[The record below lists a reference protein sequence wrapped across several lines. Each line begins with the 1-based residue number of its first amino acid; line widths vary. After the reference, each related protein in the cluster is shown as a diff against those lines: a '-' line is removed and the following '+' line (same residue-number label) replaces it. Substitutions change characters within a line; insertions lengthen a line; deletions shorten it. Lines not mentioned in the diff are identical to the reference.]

1 MHPQLFTPGSR
12 IEVRDA
18 EWRIKRI
25 DRTTDG
31 GEALVCEGLSELVLG
46 RETTFLSKL
55 EPRIRVLEPQDT
67 RLVDDPSSQYRA
79 SRLYLDTLIRNS
91 VPTDDR
97 IYAGQHAALDLLPY
111 QFEPARQALRQP
123 RQRILIADTVGL
135 GKTLEAGILVSELI
149 ARGKGKRIL
158 VLAVKAMLTQ
168 FQQEFWNRF
177 SIGLTRLDSQGLQR
191 VRNRIPANH
200 NPFHHF
206 DRAIISIDTLK
217 QDIEYRHYLEQAY
230 WDIIIIDEAH
240 NVAERGS
247 RSQRARLAKLLAT
260 RSDTLVM
267 LTATP
272 HDGKPESFASL
283 VNMLDP
289 TAIANPS
296 DYQSNDYRDKG
307 LVIRRFK
314 ADVRDQLSTS
324 FPDRDIATLKVQAS
338 PAEEALYEALATSS
352 FQTLKGTG
360 AGQLFRTT
368 LMKAL
373 FSSPAALL
381 STLDNRLQR
390 LANRQEK
397 TSDPQLQQQ
406 IDHDIEQ
413 LEELRHHCVL
423 IDQASFSKYQLL
435 VDTLINGSWDASQ
448 PDDRLVIFTE
458 SIPTLEFL
466 QQHLPKTCKLK
477 KDQVALLRGD
487 MSDRE
492 LADTVNSFNQLQSPL
507 RLLLCS
513 DVASEGINL
522 HHLSHRMIHFD
533 IPWSLMVFQ
542 QRNGRIDRYG
552 QTRQPLIRYLLTDS
566 QHPKIQGDT
575 RILEVL
581 INKDAQAGKNIGD
594 PSEFNKEEGEART
607 AAAMEA
613 ELLNP
618 AADPA
623 SIPAMPDMQDI
634 DWASFFKPDNQASQ
648 SPASDLLAAFTPDTP
663 ANSDDHL
670 ATRQRLFDNDF
681 DYARK
686 TATGLPGGAYRRIG
700 STDQRCVDEDLW
712 ALRGSSQPLHGPD
725 STILQDARMDDFD
738 PQAIAEYRRKRATVN
753 AQAEELAYSDT
764 ELLEALGALRYDND
778 QLRPT
783 LAGILLFG
791 KPMALRRMLP
801 MAKIDYIRVPGVEWI
816 EDPHDRF
823 QSIEIRKPLVLALP
837 QAEASVIDELPR
849 GFHLPD
855 DSPYSVQEPIVPR
868 KVVREA
874 IANAVMHRTYLK
886 HSPIQI
892 IRYSNRIEFR
902 NIGHSIKP
910 EDQLGRPGSWPR
922 NPLLG
927 AVLHDLNLAEAKGS
941 GIRTMRRLSADAD
954 LSPPEFKSDRQGDS
968 FCVTVFLHNLLSE
981 DDHAWLRTLTSEP
994 LDDEETKVLI
1004 YARATGAVDNSAC
1017 RDFSGMDT
1025 LTASRVLRRLRDR
1038 GLLEKHGAGNRT
1050 YYSLL
1055 ALSTD
1060 VIPPSSGH
1068 GSNEYPP
1075 PNSGGLSE
1083 SPQAWPQIPPACS
1096 KNC

>member
-55 EPRIRVLEPQDT
+55 EPQIRVLEPEKTQ
-67 RLVDDPSSQYRA
+67 LVDDPSSQYRA
-79 SRLYLDTLIRNS
+79 SRLYLDTLMRNT

-123 RQRILIADTVGL
+123 RQRILIADAVGL

-240 NVAERGS
+240 NVAERSS

-260 RSDTLVM
+260 RSDTLIM

-283 VNMLDP
+283 VNMLNP

-314 ADVRDQLSTS
+314 ADIRDQLSTS
-324 FPDRDIATLKVQAS
+324 FPDRDINTLNAQAS
-338 PAEEALYEALATSS
+338 PAEEALYAALAKSS
-352 FQTLKGTG
+352 FQTLRGTG

-381 STLDNRLQR
+381 STLDNRLKR

-397 TSDPQLQQQ
+397 TTDPQLQQQ
-406 IDHDIEQ
+406 IEHDTEQ
-413 LEELRHHCVL
+413 LEELRHHCL
-423 IDQASFSKYQLL
+423 FIDQASFSKYRLL
-435 VDTLINGSWDASQ
+435 VDTIKNGTWDASLA
-448 PDDRLVIFTE
+448 DDRLVIFTE

-466 QQHLPKTCKLK
+466 HQHLPRACKLK
-477 KDQVALLRGD
+477 KNQVALLRGD

-492 LADTVNSFNQLQSPL
+492 LADTVNSFNQKQSPL

-581 INKDAQAGKNIGD
+581 INKDQQAGKNIGD
-594 PSEFNKEEGEART
+594 PSEFSVEEGEART

-618 AADPA
+618 AADPEA
-623 SIPAMPDMQDI
+623 TPAMPDIKEI
-634 DWASFFKPDNQASQ
+634 DFMAFFNDAGQ
-648 SPASDLLAAFTPDTP
+648 SDTPAHDPLAAFIP
-663 ANSDDHL
+663 APPVQTGNHPVRAGLPREMNDNHSAQMASHPVRGGLSPEMADNHL
-670 ATRQRLFDNDF
+670 ATRPRLFDNDF
-681 DYARK
+681 DYARNALAWLQDERNITLDLQQENNTLWL
-686 TATGLPGGAYRRIG
+686 TAPEDLRLRRYQLPREAWPEHGKFVL
-700 STDQRCVDEDLW
+700 STDLDRINSELKRCREAEDSAWPAVHYLWPQHPVMEWLDDRMLGAFGRHTAPVIRLPQQLEQDEHWILLQGSYPNRRGQMYLQAWCAVHIRNGQVINNLELPDFLKQLDLRQPVNPGYQLDTS
-712 ALRGSSQPLHGPD
+712 ALSKL
-725 STILQDARMDDFD
+725 L
-738 PQAIAEYRRKRATVN
+738 PQAIEQARKQLKAQREQHEQASNERLQVHYDALDKLKAEHQR
-753 AQAEELAYSDT
+753 QLDIDFAERTDT
-764 ELLEALGALRYDND
+764 RGL
-778 QLRPT
+778 QLREQKSHE
-783 LAGILLFG
+783 IDRLFD
-791 KPMALRRMLP
+791 
-801 MAKIDYIRVPGVEWI
+801 DYLDWLENTQLTDEQPYL
-816 EDPHDRF
+816 
-823 QSIEIRKPLVLALP
+823 Q
-837 QAEASVIDELPR
+837 VI
-849 GFHLPD
+849 
-855 DSPYSVQEPIVPR
+855 
-868 KVVREA
+868 
-874 IANAVMHRTYLK
+874 AVFTG
-886 HSPIQI
+886 QT
-892 IRYSNRIEFR
+892 
-902 NIGHSIKP
+902 
-910 EDQLGRPGSWPR
+910 Q
-922 NPLLG
+922 G
-927 AVLHDLNLAEAKGS
+927 AA
-941 GIRTMRRLSADAD
+941 
-954 LSPPEFKSDRQGDS
+954 
-968 FCVTVFLHNLLSE
+968 
-981 DDHAWLRTLTSEP
+981 
-994 LDDEETKVLI
+994 
-1004 YARATGAVDNSAC
+1004 ATGA
-1017 RDFSGMDT
+1017 
-1025 LTASRVLRRLRDR
+1025 
-1038 GLLEKHGAGNRT
+1038 
-1050 YYSLL
+1050 
-1055 ALSTD
+1055 
-1060 VIPPSSGH
+1060 
-1068 GSNEYPP
+1068 
-1075 PNSGGLSE
+1075 
-1083 SPQAWPQIPPACS
+1083 QQ
-1096 KNC
+1096 